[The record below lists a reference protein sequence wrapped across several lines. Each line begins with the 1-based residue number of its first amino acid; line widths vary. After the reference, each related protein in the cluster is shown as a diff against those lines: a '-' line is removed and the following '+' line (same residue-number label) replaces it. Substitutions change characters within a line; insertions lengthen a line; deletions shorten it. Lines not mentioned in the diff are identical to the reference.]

1 MQMKLPQLG
10 LRARSTLFV
19 LAILLA
25 TAAVTAVVTI
35 RASNRSLAAEQRRA
49 ANLVAMS
56 LARAAELAIA
66 VRDEAE
72 LKRLATAFLFDESV
86 VFIGIDDAGGK
97 LLANIVREDQL
108 SGTGD
113 SYEGE
118 RFLMGRADAVL
129 SEEEVGDT
137 AGPQQANAATARRI
151 GGITVGVSTRPLRVA
166 QAEQAKI
173 IIYTTTAAVAV
184 AGLFAFIAAGRWS
197 RRLLGLVSASDRI
210 AGGEL
215 DKPLHDARSDEI
227 GHLAASFERMR
238 LSLRQRDSELNELN
252 AGLHEQVSIRT
263 AELERALV
271 AAEAAARAKTDF
283 LANMSHEIRT
293 PMTAIL
299 GFADL
304 LAAGDCT
311 PAEREEHTRTIKRN
325 GEHLLVIINDILDVS
340 KIEAGMMTVD
350 RICCNPGAILREV
363 RQLLSHRATHAGLA
377 LETEIALSVPD
388 AILSDPTRLR
398 QILTN
403 LIGNSIKFTPSGLIS
418 VVMDTCASATGEPLL
433 RVRVHDTGLGMDDEQ
448 ISRLFQAFSQVDAS
462 ASRRHGGTGLGLA
475 ISRALARKLGGDITV
490 DSAPG
495 KGSTFTVT
503 IGATAAELPS
513 DARPDWL
520 PGMAE
525 EPVPARA
532 KRGRILL
539 AEDGLDNQ
547 RLIALHLRKGGYEV
561 VVVENGQLAFE
572 AITASPNA
580 FDLLITDMQMPVM
593 DGYTCAAKL
602 RANGH
607 TGPILAL
614 TAHAMTGDRQRCM
627 EAGCNDYS
635 TKPINPPELLK
646 RTGQLIAAAQ
656 VR

>member
-1 MQMKLPQLG
+1 MQMTFPQLG

-49 ANLVAMS
+49 ASLVATS

-72 LKRLATAFLFDESV
+72 LKRLATAFLLDEAV

-97 LLANIVREDQL
+97 LLAKIVREDQL
-108 SGTGD
+108 ATSAD
-113 SYEGE
+113 NYEGE
-118 RFLMGRADAVL
+118 RFLMGRADAIF
-129 SEEEVGDT
+129 SEGDANDADGPHPVN
-137 AGPQQANAATARRI
+137 AGKARRI
-151 GGITVGVSTRPLRVA
+151 GGVTVGVSTRPLRLA

-215 DKPLHDARSDEI
+215 DQPLHDARTDEI

-238 LSLRQRDSELNELN
+238 RSLRQRDNELNNLN

-304 LAAGDCT
+304 LATGDCT

-350 RICCNPGAILREV
+350 SVSCDPGAILREV
-363 RQLLSHRATHAGLA
+363 RQLLAQRAAQAGLA
-377 LETEIALSVPD
+377 LETEVALGVPD

-403 LIGNSIKFTPSGLIS
+403 LIGNSIKFTPSGSIA
-418 VVMDTCASATGEPLL
+418 VVMDTCTSAAGGQLL
-433 RVRVHDTGLGMDDEQ
+433 RVRVRDTGLGMDAEQ
-448 ISRLFQAFSQVDAS
+448 ISRLFRAFSQVDNS

-490 DSAPG
+490 ESEPG
-495 KGSTFTVT
+495 KGSTFTMT
-503 IGATAAELPS
+503 IGATPAELPS
-513 DARPDWL
+513 EARPDWL
-520 PGMAE
+520 PGKAE
-525 EPVPARA
+525 EPIPARA

-561 VVVENGQLAFE
+561 VVVENGQLAL
-572 AITASPNA
+572 AAMTANPHA

-614 TAHAMTGDRQRCM
+614 TAHAMTGDRQRCI
-627 EAGCNDYS
+627 EAGCNDYA